1 MKRRY
6 APSHRW
12 RHAQSIDE
20 LATMASS
27 RLPAFAWE
35 YLNAGAEDEHTLN
48 DNRSAFQRWQWRPRT
63 LVDLSE
69 IDSRTTLL
77 GQECAMPLAIAPTG
91 YNGMLWRDADIA
103 LARAAQRHDMPFTLS
118 TVSCNSLEE
127 VATAV
132 PAGRLWFQLY
142 PLRDKSATQDLIER
156 AQAANA
162 EALVVT
168 TDAVV
173 LGRREWDSRSYLNP
187 RRLTMGHTLDAL
199 CHPRW
204 AAQALWPNGLP
215 TLGNLLKYLPA
226 GEHSAAS
233 AATYISQQMAT
244 DLTWEAL
251 AEIRQQWSGKLII
264 KGILNAEDA
273 RRCQRLGADAIVVTN
288 HGGRQLDGSPASLD
302 CLPPIVDAVGKQL
315 EILLDSGIRR
325 GSDIAKALAL
335 GANGVLSGRATLYG
349 LAVGGEAGAHH
360 ALTLLQQQL
369 HNTLALLG
377 RPCVSQLDRD
387 CLGLPLH
394 LSHDNAHYLTAN
406 SAGSPTQTVQP
417 TMGDLS

>member
-1 MKRRY
+1 MQRRY

-12 RHAQSIDE
+12 RQAQSIDE
-20 LATMASS
+20 LAAMASK

-35 YLNAGAEDEHTLN
+35 YLNAGAEDERTLN
-48 DNRSAFQRWQWRPRT
+48 DNRRAFQRWQWRPRT
-63 LVDLSE
+63 LIDLSE
-69 IDSRTTLL
+69 IDSSATLL
-77 GQECAMPLAIAPTG
+77 GKECAMPLAIAPTG

-103 LARAAQRHDMPFTLS
+103 LARAAQQHDIPFTLS

-127 VATAV
+127 IAAAV

-142 PLRDKSATQDLIER
+142 PLRDKQAARDLIER
-156 AQAANA
+156 AQVANA

-173 LGRREWDSRSYLNP
+173 LGRREWDNRSYQNP
-187 RRLTMGHTLDAL
+187 RRLTLRHAFDAFF
-199 CHPRW
+199 HPYW
-204 AAQALWPNGLP
+204 AAQALWPHGLP
-215 TLGNLLKYLPA
+215 TLGNLLKYLPH

-244 DLTWEAL
+244 DFTWESL
-251 AEIRQQWSGKLII
+251 AEIRQQWSGKLIV

-273 RRCQRLGADAIVVTN
+273 RHCQRLGADAIVVTN
-288 HGGRQLDGSPASLD
+288 HGGRQLDDSPASLD
-302 CLPPIVDAVGKQL
+302 CLPLIVEAVGKQC

-349 LAVGGEAGAHH
+349 LSVGGEAGAAH
-360 ALTLLQQQL
+360 ALTLLHQQL
-369 HNTLALLG
+369 RNTLALLG
-377 RPCVSQLDRD
+377 RPRLNQLDRS
-387 CLGLPLH
+387 CLGPPLH
-394 LSHDNAHYLTAN
+394 IPRYFPDYPTAN
-406 SAGSPTQTVQP
+406 SVHSHIATVQP
-417 TMGDLS
+417 TMGDLP